1 MFARVFRDRDR
12 VASSRTHTGN
22 LVRCHRAAYA
32 SAIDNNTE
40 ITGTIGNCSSNSMCE
55 VWIINCSFRV
65 SAKVLNPVSELTQKN
80 FELPFHL
87 KAPVITSHC
96 DYLCSL

>member
-1 MFARVFRDRDR
+1 MFTRVFRDRNR
-12 VASSRTHTGN
+12 IAGSRTHTGN
-22 LVRCHRAAYA
+22 LVRCHRTAYA
-32 SAIDNNTE
+32 SAIDNNPE
-40 ITGTIGNCSSNSMCE
+40 ITGTIGNGSSNCMSE

-80 FELPFHL
+80 FEFLFHL
-87 KAPVITSHC
+87 EAPVITAHC